1 MAGGTE
7 NQMSKQTE
15 FLRKEKILHLA
26 TIDEKDSPHI
36 VPVWYMYSAKKVY
49 VGTNT
54 KTQKAKNIKNNKK
67 VSFCV
72 DVGVNAP
79 KIFGVMGKG
88 TAKLLR
94 DESTVNRI
102 AKRIL
107 LRYFKTLDSKSARE
121 LLDDTDCIIEILPKE
136 FTNWKY

>member
-15 FLRKEKILHLA
+15 FLKKEKILHLA
-26 TIDEKDSPHI
+26 TIDEKNSPHI
-36 VPVWYMYSAKKVY
+36 VPVWYMYSAKKIY

-54 KTQKAKNIKNNKK
+54 KTQKAKNIKKHRK

-79 KIFGVMGKG
+79 NIFGVMGKG
-88 TAKLLR
+88 TGKLLK
-94 DESTVNRI
+94 EKKTVNRI
-102 AKRIL
+102 AKKIL
-107 LRYFKTLDSKSARE
+107 LRYFKTLDNKSAKE
-121 LLDDTDCIIEILPKE
+121 LLEDTDCIIEILPKE
-136 FTNWKY
+136 FSNWKY

>member
-1 MAGGTE
+1 
-7 NQMSKQTE
+7 MSELIK
-15 FLRKEKILHLA
+15 FLKKEKILHLA
-26 TIDEKDSPHI
+26 TIDEKNSPHI
-36 VPVWYMYSAKKVY
+36 VPVWYLYSSKKIY
-49 VGTNT
+49 IGTNT
-54 KTQKAKNIKNNKK
+54 RTQKAKNVKNHKK

-88 TAKLLR
+88 TAKLLK
-94 DESTVNRI
+94 DKSTVRRI

-107 LRYFKTLDSKSARE
+107 LRYFKTLEGKSSRE
-121 LLDDTDCIIEILPKE
+121 LLEDTDCIIEISPKE

>member
-1 MAGGTE
+1 
-7 NQMSKQTE
+7 MSELIE
-15 FLRKEKILHLA
+15 FLKKEKILHLA
-26 TIDEKDSPHI
+26 TIDEKNNPHI
-36 VPVWYMYSAKKVY
+36 VPVWYMYSSKKIY
-49 VGTNT
+49 IGTNT
-54 KTQKAKNIKNNKK
+54 RTQKAKNVKNHNK

-88 TAKLLR
+88 TAKLLK
-94 DESTVNRI
+94 EKSIVNRI

-107 LRYFKTLDSKSARE
+107 LRYFKTLDGKSARE
-121 LLDDTDCIIEILPKE
+121 LLEDTDCIIEISPKD

>member
-1 MAGGTE
+1 
-7 NQMSKQTE
+7 MSELIK
-15 FLRKEKILHLA
+15 FLKKEKILHLA
-26 TIDEKDSPHI
+26 TIDEKNSPHI
-36 VPVWYMYSAKKVY
+36 VPVWYMYSSKKIY
-49 VGTNT
+49 IGTNT
-54 KTQKAKNIKNNKK
+54 KTQKARNIKNHKK

-88 TAKLLR
+88 TAKLLK
-94 DESTVNRI
+94 DKSTVKKI
-102 AKRIL
+102 AERIL
-107 LRYFKTLDSKSARE
+107 LRYFKTLDGKSARE

>member
-1 MAGGTE
+1 MDWGTE
-7 NQMSKQTE
+7 NKMSELIE
-15 FLRKEKILHLA
+15 FLKKEKILHLA
-26 TIDEKDSPHI
+26 TIDEKNNPHI
-36 VPVWYMYSAKKVY
+36 VPVWYLYSSKKIY
-49 VGTNT
+49 IGTNSQ
-54 KTQKAKNIKNNKK
+54 TQKAKNIKNHKK

-88 TAKLLR
+88 TARVLK
-94 DESTVNRI
+94 EKSIVKKI

-107 LRYFKTLDSKSARE
+107 LRYFKTLDGKSPRE
-121 LLDDTDCIIEILPKE
+121 LLDDTDCIIEISPKE

>member
-15 FLRKEKILHLA
+15 FLKKEKILHLA
-26 TIDEKDSPHI
+26 TIDEKNSPHI
-36 VPVWYMYSAKKVY
+36 VPVWYMYSAKKIY

-54 KTQKAKNIKNNKK
+54 RTQKAKNIKIHNK

-79 KIFGVMGKG
+79 DIFGVMGKG
-88 TAKLLR
+88 NAKLLK
-94 DESTVNRI
+94 EKLTVSRI
-102 AKRIL
+102 AKKIM
-107 LRYFKTLDSKSARE
+107 LRYFKSLNNKSAKE
-121 LLDDTDCIIEILPKE
+121 LLNDTNCIIEITPKE
-136 FTNWKY
+136 FSNWKY